1 MSRLTNEAPLTVDR
15 PDLVH
20 RVREVLDLV
29 GFDEKHIYERFG
41 VGEQGQLTLGPLDRP
56 RLCWRTRDNDHFRP
70 LFACSWSRFPSSWGI
85 SGGPSRP
92 WIRPTGPTWD

>member
-1 MSRLTNEAPLTVDR
+1 MSRLTNEAPLAVDR

-20 RVREVLDLV
+20 RVREMLDRV

-56 RLCWRTRDNDHFRP
+56 RLLWRTRDNDQLSTLLRVFLVEVPVELDDFRRAIAP
-70 LFACSWSRFPSSWGI
+70 MDPADWANL
-85 SGGPSRP
+85 
-92 WIRPTGPTWD
+92 